1 MALLSLGVNVMPKL
15 FAAPKPTSNKPDCGS
30 CQLCTVVK
38 SPCLKFLGEG
48 RTHVLIIGTAPSTKD
63 DDKGDLGHGT
73 EYSFLQQTLED
84 MGYDLERD
92 FYYTTI
98 VGCKLPRNRAPTKK
112 EIKQCSPRI
121 KSLIKR
127 LEPKALLLLG
137 ESAFDGIIG
146 ERISGRLTGTPAA
159 KFYGDAIPDQEMG
172 IWLCPT
178 WGIKELLS
186 TRSYDDGNQSKPLY
200 ERDKAHYNY
209 WKDHITQ
216 AVEKAQESF
225 DIIDYA
231 QQCHITQDIDQAV
244 DWIEEAMD
252 WSHIAFDYETDGIKA
267 HRKGHRIYSVSLS
280 NGIVSYSFPFFDDTF
295 FRKVFKRLMTMG
307 KKLICHNASYEWQ
320 WTNELLGYWPTEMY
334 WDTMLSQHCLNSN
347 KPTGLKYCTYASTG
361 VVGYDSDAEEW
372 LKSNK
377 EDADKY
383 GNNAFNRIFEG
394 PKEKILLYNAED
406 SLFTFIIYKKHKS
419 RLSEF
424 QMQGMS
430 FLMESTLCLAKTSAN
445 GFMLDTKRLEEVK
458 HLLEEKIEQAK
469 KDIMDSEEV
478 KLWDDP
484 DKIFNFDSS
493 TQLGHLL
500 YDILKLKPPF
510 YTDGGKPS
518 VDAEALEKLQCPLV
532 EKILYQRKLKK
543 LLGTYI
549 SQYGVEAVDGIIHP
563 QFLLNSVVSF
573 RSSCNAVN
581 VQNLPKRD
589 KEAKQLIT
597 SLVIPRP
604 GRKIIAYD
612 YKAIE
617 IAVNACY
624 SRDKNLIDYVND
636 PSKDMHRDS
645 VMDIFMMEKDEVTK
659 PVRSGIKS
667 AFVFAEW
674 YGSYYKQTA
683 PDCWELAKQYNLI
696 DHLAKKGIKDYPA
709 FEDRVKHAEEILWG
723 ERFARHA
730 DWCKEKWKEY
740 QKKGFIDTY
749 DGFRLYGPMNRNLSR
764 NSSPQ
769 GSAYHCLQWTMNQ
782 MQKEIEK
789 RGLKSLLIF
798 EIHDAAYFD
807 AVPEEEPILDKLMY
821 EYGIVKIKE
830 QYPWICVNFQMEK
843 ETGPVGA
850 NWSELKEAGYITGG
864 EING

>member
-1 MALLSLGVNVMPKL
+1 MAKKL
-15 FAAPKPTSNKPDCGS
+15 FSKDKTALPPNKPNCTE
-30 CQLCTVVK
+30 CKLCEVNKHPQLR
-38 SPCLKFLGEG
+38 FAGEG
-48 RTHVLIIGTAPSTKD
+48 RTGVMIITPSPSLEED
-63 DDKGDLGHGT
+63 EKGDYGYGK
-73 EYSFLQQTLED
+73 EFVFLESTLED
-84 MGYDLERD
+84 MGYDIQKD
-92 FYYTTI
+92 FYI
-98 VGCKLPRNRAPTKK
+98 VSAMGCHTPRNRAATKK
-112 EIKQCSPRI
+112 EIKYCSPRL
-121 KSLIKR
+121 KNLIKR
-127 LEPKALLLLG
+127 LQPKAVVLLG
-137 ESAFDGIIG
+137 ETAFDMVVG
-146 ERISGRLTGTPAA
+146 ERISGRLTGTPAN
-159 KFYGDAIPDQEMG
+159 KFFGDTIPDQELGM
-172 IWLCPT
+172 WLCPT
-178 WGIKELLS
+178 YSIKEMLS
-186 TRSYDDGNQSKPLY
+186 TRSYEDGNQSKPLY
-200 ERDKAHYNY
+200 ERDKAHFNY
-209 WKDHITQ
+209 WKDHFNQ
-216 AVEKAQESF
+216 AVEKAQESIS
-225 DIIDYA
+225 IIDYSK
-231 QQCHITQDIDQAV
+231 QCQITQDIDKAV

-252 WSHIAFDYETDGIKA
+252 WTHIAFDYETDGIKA

-280 NGIVSYSFPFFDDTF
+280 NGVVSYAFPFFEDAF
-295 FRKVFKRLMTMG
+295 FRKIFKKLMTMG
-307 KKLICHNASYEWQ
+307 KKLICHNSTYEWQ
-320 WTNELLGYWPTEMY
+320 WTKELLGYWPTEMY

-347 KPTGLKYCTYASTG
+347 KPTGLKYCTYITTG

-372 LKSNK
+372 LQSDKK
-377 EDADKY
+377 DAELY

-394 PKEKILLYNAED
+394 PKEKILLYNAMD
-406 SLFTFIIYKKHKS
+406 SLFTFIIYRDHKY

-458 HLLEEKIEQAK
+458 KLLEERIEQAK
-469 KDIMDSEEV
+469 QDILNSEEV

-484 DKIFNFDSS
+484 TKPFNFDSS
-493 TQLGHLL
+493 PQLGHLL
-500 YDILKLKPPF
+500 YDIMKLKPPF

-518 VDAEALEKLQCPLV
+518 VDAEALEKIQCPLV
-532 EKILYQRKLKK
+532 GKILHQRKLKK

-549 SQYGVEAVDGIIHP
+549 SQYGVEAVDGIIHS

-573 RSSCNAVN
+573 RSSCNSVN

-604 GRKIIAYD
+604 GRKIISYD

-683 PDCWELAKQYNLI
+683 PDCWELAQQHNLI
-696 DHLAKKGIKDYPA
+696 EHLAKKGIKDYAA
-709 FEDRVKHAEEILWG
+709 FEARVKHAEEILWG
-723 ERFARHA
+723 ERFPRHA
-730 DWCKEKWKEY
+730 EWCKEKWKEY
-740 QKKGFIDTY
+740 QKKGYIDTY

-782 MQKEIEK
+782 IQKEIEK
-789 RGLKSLLIF
+789 REMKSLPIF
-798 EIHDAAYFD
+798 QIHDAMYFD
-807 AVPEEEPILDKLMY
+807 AVPEEETLLDKLAY
-821 EYGIVKIKE
+821 EYGIVKVRE

-843 ETGPVGA
+843 ESGPVGA
-850 NWSELKEAGYITGG
+850 NWSELKEMGYITG
-864 EING
+864 